1 MAEIQVTADDS
12 LTAMEEVAKKL
23 GPDAFIISTS
33 NSNGQITIV
42 ATNDAENYVPPPLK
56 PLRLKPVQRV
66 DNFKTV
72 LEEKKKVQELIEE
85 PCDANFM
92 AQEALIAN
100 LESAIDSLSKIKNA
114 NLELLLAKVE
124 PLNDLYAVGLTE
136 KAAVRAGITIGELSL
151 SSSAKNIAK
160 TFVSGRSDEFYKSD
174 LLLVSGLPG
183 SGKTTVVKKLVS
195 NLTEQNVPPVI
206 KIFEDVCSTADFTSA
221 FAWLQKH
228 DQDKQRHIAILEIS
242 DESIID
248 ANVFGTVAN
257 HRSYNVCIVNVSN
270 VGASHDFIIKNVRK
284 PTIQSEFLI
293 LTKLDVCDLS
303 IPEISA
309 YIEIGAECLF
319 FAGHTGQDNGLY
331 PARIDQISTHIHD
344 LVKHRKTANG

>member
-12 LTAMEEVAKKL
+12 MTAMEEVAKKL

-42 ATNDAENYVPPPLK
+42 ATNDAENYVSPPLK
-56 PLRLKPVQRV
+56 PLKLKPVQRV

-85 PCDANFM
+85 PADPELM
-92 AQEALIAN
+92 APEALMAN
-100 LESAIDSLSKIKNA
+100 LENAIASLSKIKNA
-114 NLELLLAKVE
+114 NLELNRQKIE
-124 PLNDLYAVGLTE
+124 PLTDFYAVGLTRQ
-136 KAAVRAGITIGELSL
+136 AAVHAGITTGEQSVR
-151 SSSAKNIAK
+151 SSAKNIAK
-160 TFVSGRSDEFYKSD
+160 SFASGRSDEFYKSD
-174 LLLVSGLPG
+174 FLLVSGLPG
-183 SGKTTVVKKLVS
+183 SGKTTVIKKLAN

-206 KIFEDVCSTADFTSA
+206 KIFEGVRSRTDFTSA

-228 DQDKQRHIAILEIS
+228 DQDEQRHIAILEIS

-248 ANVFGTVAN
+248 VNVFGAAAN
-257 HRSYNVCIVNVSN
+257 YRSYNVCIVNVSH

-284 PTIQSEFLI
+284 PTIQNEFLI

-303 IPEISA
+303 LSEISA

-319 FAGHTGQDNGLY
+319 FAGHAGQDNGLY
-331 PARIDQISTHIHD
+331 PARVDQISTHIHD
-344 LVKHRKTANG
+344 LVQHRKASNG